1 MKTFT
6 IDTDNN
12 ITAFPTPDHAEA
24 AVGAGAQAFTSQKQL
39 AELASAWPAERL
51 VEIWNS
57 LPGVEPVKGF
67 RNAKAAASRI
77 WVRIQTL
84 GEGAEP
90 KAPTKAKG
98 AKQAR
103 RVAPA
108 KPKSTKKATPAKK
121 APKAKGSAKAPKAT
135 KPKAEGVR
143 EGSKTA
149 TVLALIQRAKG
160 ATLAEIMDAT
170 SWQAH
175 SVRGFVSGTLGE
187 KMGLTVNSEKRED
200 GTRVYSIAK

>member
-1 MKTFT
+1 MTAQSVAPRRTIMKTFT

-57 LPGVEPVKGF
+57 LPGAEPVKGF
-67 RNAKAAASRI
+67 RNAKAAAR
-77 WVRIQTL
+77 
-84 GEGAEP
+84 
-90 KAPTKAKG
+90 
-98 AKQAR
+98 
-103 RVAPA
+103 
-108 KPKSTKKATPAKK
+108 PKSTKKATPAKK

-160 ATLAEIMDAT
+160 ATLAEIIDAT
-170 SWQAH
+170 SW
-175 SVRGFVSGTLGE
+175 
-187 KMGLTVNSEKRED
+187 
-200 GTRVYSIAK
+200 